1 MSAKKIALDLVININ
16 KGDLTLE
23 ELNAE
28 LAKAK
33 EQMQE
38 IGDDG
43 SEEFKALKQVIADAE
58 GTVEEFNQELSKSKK
73 GLEDTADAQKKAAQG
88 SGVFA
93 KGVRAVGTAFKALG
107 IGVIVAGLKF
117 LFDALSQNQK
127 VMNAVNTATEAI
139 SIVFAKVVDVV
150 TSVVDRVSK
159 ASEGFE
165 GLKNVMSGLLTLAI
179 TPLKLAFYEIQL
191 ALQVAQ
197 LAWEKSFFGGGD
209 EAKIKELNES
219 IDTTANNIKET
230 AVNAVE
236 AGSQIVSN
244 LGKAASE
251 IGQVVEGS
259 IDGISKISIKA
270 AIEQGKA
277 NVELKNSAELAA
289 AQQGLLIEQYDRQA
303 EKQRQIRDEERNS
316 IEDRKK
322 ANDELGNILE
332 EQEKAMLAQAD
343 LQIAAAQAQVDKN
356 RNTETEVAL
365 LDALANKAGVLAQVE
380 GFRSEQK
387 VNDLALDREKMEM
400 LRDISQSESD
410 LAYDRERFNAEQIDD
425 KLKSLEAIR
434 DLEKERQREE
444 EERLQ
449 ALVLATKDG
458 TQAQVDAI
466 KALDEFKE
474 QSRQANIEAERAV
487 LDEIAARQKEAAAND
502 KMLQEQKVEL
512 AQSALTSISNLTQAL
527 AAGDEA
533 SQKKAFQVNK
543 ALGIGQ
549 AIISTATGITNAYA
563 NPVDVASGIAF
574 VKSGI
579 IAASG
584 AAQIA
589 TISRTQFNGGN
600 TSSPQSAANPS
611 IGGGNVGTQP
621 IGFAPSRRGQDA
633 PTTKVIVTETDIR
646 KATTDINGIYNKAIV
661 VE

>member
-1 MSAKKIALDLVININ
+1 MDVKKLALELLVKVNL
-16 KGDLTLE
+16 GDVTLE
-23 ELNAE
+23 QLNSELAE
-28 LAKAK
+28 LK
-33 EQMQE
+33 EQMSE
-38 IGDDG
+38 IGDEG
-43 SEEFKALKQVIADAE
+43 SEEFKEAAKA
-58 GTVEEFNQELSKSKK
+58 VEELEGHISTVNKELGKTKDNFN
-73 GLEDTADAQKKAAQG
+73 DTADAQKKAAQG
-88 SGVFA
+88 SGIFA
-93 KGVRAVGTAFKALG
+93 KGVKAVGTAFKALG
-107 IGVIVAGLKF
+107 IGAIVAGLKF
-117 LFDALSQNQK
+117 LFDALSQNQR
-127 VMNAVNTATEAI
+127 VMDAVNTATEAI

-230 AVNAVE
+230 AVSAVE

-259 IDGISKISIKA
+259 IEGISKISIKA

-316 IEDRKK
+316 IDDRIA
-322 ANDELGNILE
+322 ANDELGKVLE
-332 EQEKAMLAQAD
+332 DQEKAMLAQAD

-356 RNTETEVAL
+356 RNTETEIAL
-365 LDALANKAGVLAQVE
+365 VEALANKAGVLAQVE

-387 VNDLALDREKMEM
+387 VNDLALDREKMQM

-410 LAYDRERFNAEQIDD
+410 LAYDRERFNAEQIED
-425 KLKSLEAIR
+425 KLQSLEAIR
-434 DLEKERQREE
+434 DLENERQREE
-444 EERLQ
+444 EARLQ
-449 ALVLATKDG
+449 ALVLATNNG
-458 TQAQVDAI
+458 TQAQIDAI

-474 QSRQANIEAERAV
+474 QSRQANIEAEKAV
-487 LDEIAARQKEAAAND
+487 LDEIAARQKEEAANE

-512 AQSALTSISNLTQAL
+512 AQSALTSISNLTKAL
-527 AAGDEA
+527 AAGDEE
-533 SQKKAFQVNK
+533 SQRKAFQVNK
-543 ALGIGQ
+543 ALGLGQ

-563 NPVDVASGIAF
+563 NPVDVASGVAF

-589 TISRTQFNGGN
+589 TIARTQFEGGN
-600 TSSPQSAANPS
+600 VSNPQGATNPTL
-611 IGGGNVGTQP
+611 GGGNVGTQP
-621 IGFAPSRRGQDA
+621 RGFTPNLVQPDV

-646 KATTDINGIYNKAIV
+646 KATSDISGIYNKAIV